1 LALTDCLP
9 MKSRVM
15 EQRLRREAEA
25 LLEQGKV
32 DWIIGFEAGSLR
44 FTTTPLITDDK
55 DDTKRLVVSPFA
67 NNNLSVYLTGI
78 KGRVAIV
85 AKGCDS
91 RSIVSLIQDGKVAR
105 QDVVIIGV
113 PCSGIIDLAKVEGLV
128 GRDRDEID
136 DIVREG
142 DKVSIT
148 FSGDK
153 REYPAGEVL
162 FDNCLACE
170 LPTPQEYDILLGE
183 PTAARGDEEKTKSR
197 EKINSLEG
205 VKPDERWAFWRNEFS
220 RCIRCYACRNVC
232 PACFCER
239 CFVEEAEPPW
249 VLPIPRWQDNLVFQ
263 VTRNIHVAGRCTD
276 CGECDRACPVRI
288 PLRSLAREMYDIVG
302 GLFSYRAGTDKEVPP
317 LLTCYEPTDVEDF
330 IR

>member
-142 DKVSIT
+142 DKV
-148 FSGDK
+148 
-153 REYPAGEVL
+153 
-162 FDNCLACE
+162 
-170 LPTPQEYDILLGE
+170 
-183 PTAARGDEEKTKSR
+183 
-197 EKINSLEG
+197 
-205 VKPDERWAFWRNEFS
+205 
-220 RCIRCYACRNVC
+220 
-232 PACFCER
+232 
-239 CFVEEAEPPW
+239 
-249 VLPIPRWQDNLVFQ
+249 
-263 VTRNIHVAGRCTD
+263 
-276 CGECDRACPVRI
+276 
-288 PLRSLAREMYDIVG
+288 
-302 GLFSYRAGTDKEVPP
+302 
-317 LLTCYEPTDVEDF
+317 
-330 IR
+330 